1 MTQMAATLQRAAKSL
16 AIAAWAAGIAAVWLA
31 SAAAIGPNA
40 LGHSIAANAVFGV
53 PPSAFA
59 AALGAACELL
69 RRRVVAGRDT
79 FGLPERL
86 PDYPLNDPGE

>member
-1 MTQMAATLQRAAKSL
+1 MQMAATLQRTAQSL
-16 AIAAWAAGIAAVWLA
+16 IFAAWAASIAAVWLA

-40 LGHSIAANAVFGV
+40 LGHSFAANAVFGV

-69 RRRVVAGRDT
+69 RRRAVAARDT
-79 FGLPERL
+79 FGVPERL
-86 PDYPLNDPGE
+86 PEDPLNDPGE